1 MMSYWQGKVK
11 IGDREYPRFMGAP
24 LDGVTDSPYR
34 RLMREFSK
42 DELLYTE
49 MRHVAS
55 IAHNKGVMRALDF
68 EASERSLSFQI
79 AANKIDHIPEACEK
93 ILSKGVDIV
102 DLNLG
107 CPARNVVGSGGGSFL
122 MGHPEQLRSIVTC
135 LRKNLPIP
143 FTVKIRAGYKE
154 KNGLEIA
161 QMLQDCGVDALAVH
175 PRLQTQK
182 SEGLPDYALTAQIK
196 KALSIPV
203 MLSGDVVD
211 FATAKMSYEKTGV
224 DGYLIGRGILGQPW
238 KLKELDAHARGQE
251 FTVSMADRLQCAIK
265 HLELMVDY
273 YGQHGL
279 YAFRKHVP
287 HYLKGFLAASSV
299 RKNVITSESVD
310 EVKTQL
316 AELAR
321 MSSA

>member
-1 MMSYWQGKVK
+1 
-11 IGDREYPRFMGAP
+11 
-24 LDGVTDSPYR
+24 
-34 RLMREFSK
+34 
-42 DELLYTE
+42 

-68 EASERSLSFQI
+68 KISEERSLSFQV
-79 AANKIDHIPEACEK
+79 AANKIDYIPAACEK
-93 ILSKGVDIV
+93 ILAKGVDIV

-122 MGHPEQLRSIVTC
+122 MGHPEQLRRIVTC
-135 LRKNLPIP
+135 LRKNLPIS
-143 FTVKIRAGYKE
+143 FTAKIRAGYKE

-161 QMLQDCGVDALAVH
+161 KMLQDCGIDALAVH

-238 KLKELDAHARGQE
+238 KLKELDAHARGQK
-251 FTVSMADRLQCAIK
+251 FTVSIVDRLQCAIR

-273 YGQHGL
+273 YGQQGL

-287 HYLKGFLAASSV
+287 HYLKGFLAASAV
-299 RKNVITSESVD
+299 RQNVITSESVD

-321 MSSA
+321 MNSA